1 MDFGFF
7 EISRVGCNKKVPWI
21 DRITSISSRIVT
33 SVVKIKFR
41 KLETVFILFVLL

>member
-1 MDFGFF
+1 MDLGFD
-7 EISRVGCNKKVPWI
+7 ISRVGFSKKVPWI
-21 DRITSISSRIVT
+21 DRITSILSRIVT